1 MARIDEVRERYESIT
16 EQLYK
21 NKETFAE
28 YLKFAGKF
36 YKMPTAQ
43 TMTMFATNPKATMV
57 ADYDTWKKYG
67 HYVKR
72 GANSIAVLC
81 GNGLKHYFDIS
92 QTNGD
97 RVPYQWTLDKQTAQE
112 FIAAFS
118 KAEGREFKSM
128 SSCVNAIGRAAA
140 AETIENAVKALNI
153 SEADR
158 AAFEKSFISITQ
170 YFIAARCEL
179 GGKFDYKNSPM
190 DLTAFDLVHSKAEA
204 EKLTEYVQITARPA
218 LLSMEKSINSIIAE
232 RSMNYGRNQTD
243 MVRGG
248 QDVLSRN
255 QGGERQDVQARPDN
269 VRVSGTGGT
278 GADGRGTEADERAD
292 RPLGQ
297 GVAEVYDGELSRR
310 NPVAGGT
317 AQMGAD
323 TEADRQRGLGDVG
336 TPAEAVRTEQSSPEN
351 LVRRNR
357 EMGENTQLHSGTRGN
372 GADSSSAQR
381 INSTTAEDNSPAVSL
396 SPEQQYIADKIAA
409 FLGSPAPYDV
419 CNSVYR
425 KAFEYSYENRIPIEQ
440 IPADELDDIISEITG
455 VKKEIEIPADLDKF
469 YVNTEMENVT
479 WIYYNPDSTAG
490 GQFVYTYM
498 SFDDIFN
505 AMENDDP
512 LQYLTET
519 CEQYLLDRGTD
530 GFDGVTEEFMTDSE
544 DISSREEGYVDK
556 LFALTEP
563 RYAIYQLKDGE
574 DLRNYR
580 FTDSEY
586 LKKHGM
592 YIDRENYN
600 RVYRGRLKEDET
612 LEDIYERFNINRPND
627 FRGHSLSI
635 GDIVAVKKDG
645 AITAHYVDRIGFTEI
660 PDFTLSREERKA
672 RRTLTDN
679 LTLIAENQLSS
690 DEMDDL

>member
-57 ADYDTWKKYG
+57 ADYDTWKKFG

-179 GGKFDYKNSPM
+179 GGKFDYKNAPM

-255 QGGERQDVQARPDN
+255 QGGERQAVQAGQGN
-269 VRVSGTGGT
+269 VRVSGTAGAGSDSGRT
-278 GADGRGTEADERAD
+278 GIDERAD
-292 RPLGQ
+292 RSLGS
-297 GVAEVYDGELSRR
+297 GMAEVYDGKSPRSNSVPERS
-310 NPVAGGT
+310 AE
-317 AQMGAD
+317 MGAD
-323 TEADRQRGLGDVG
+323 TPTDRQGSVG
-336 TPAEAVRTEQSSPEN
+336 VQNAPEEAVRREKSPSEN
-351 LVRRNR
+351 VRGDT
-357 EMGENTQLHSGTRGN
+357 EMGEHSRNDTRQSGDRGHSSSVQRVNDN
-372 GADSSSAQR
+372 GATY
-381 INSTTAEDNSPAVSL
+381 STESKSTENTEQTAEDNTPAVSISADKSEL
-396 SPEQQYIADKIAA
+396 LTALEQHREIFFEDEPEQMIANANSGRATNLRVA
-409 FLGSPAPYDV
+409 FD
-419 CNSVYR
+419 
-425 KAFEYSYENRIPIEQ
+425 
-440 IPADELDDIISEITG
+440 
-455 VKKEIEIPADLDKF
+455 
-469 YVNTEMENVT
+469 
-479 WIYYNPDSTAG
+479 
-490 GQFVYTYM
+490 
-498 SFDDIFN
+498 
-505 AMENDDP
+505 
-512 LQYLTET
+512 
-519 CEQYLLDRGTD
+519 
-530 GFDGVTEEFMTDSE
+530 
-544 DISSREEGYVDK
+544 
-556 LFALTEP
+556 
-563 RYAIYQLKDGE
+563 E
-574 DLRNYR
+574 DLGK
-580 FTDSEY
+580 FI
-586 LKKHGM
+586 L
-592 YIDRENYN
+592 
-600 RVYRGRLKEDET
+600 RGDYHKNVEVIESACQA
-612 LEDIYERFNINRPND
+612 
-627 FRGHSLSI
+627 HSSVSRHRCCSV
-635 GDIVAVKKDG
+635 GAVKRFG
-645 AITAHYVDRIGFTEI
+645 
-660 PDFTLSREERKA
+660 SC
-672 RRTLTDN
+672 RRVQRT
-679 LTLIAENQLSS
+679 
-690 DEMDDL
+690 

>member
-57 ADYDTWKKYG
+57 ADYDTWKKFG

-92 QTNGD
+92 QTSGD

-179 GGKFDYKNSPM
+179 GGKFDYKNAPM

-243 MVRGG
+243 LVRGG

-255 QGGERQDVQARPDN
+255 QGGKRQKVQARYDN
-269 VRVSGTGGT
+269 VRVS
-278 GADGRGTEADERAD
+278 R
-292 RPLGQ
+292 
-297 GVAEVYDGELSRR
+297 
-310 NPVAGGT
+310 AGG
-317 AQMGAD
+317 
-323 TEADRQRGLGDVG
+323 V
-336 TPAEAVRTEQSSPEN
+336 
-351 LVRRNR
+351 
-357 EMGENTQLHSGTRGN
+357 
-372 GADSSSAQR
+372 
-381 INSTTAEDNSPAVSL
+381 
-396 SPEQQYIADKIAA
+396 
-409 FLGSPAPYDV
+409 
-419 CNSVYR
+419 
-425 KAFEYSYENRIPIEQ
+425 
-440 IPADELDDIISEITG
+440 
-455 VKKEIEIPADLDKF
+455 
-469 YVNTEMENVT
+469 
-479 WIYYNPDSTAG
+479 
-490 GQFVYTYM
+490 
-498 SFDDIFN
+498 
-505 AMENDDP
+505 
-512 LQYLTET
+512 
-519 CEQYLLDRGTD
+519 
-530 GFDGVTEEFMTDSE
+530 
-544 DISSREEGYVDK
+544 
-556 LFALTEP
+556 
-563 RYAIYQLKDGE
+563 
-574 DLRNYR
+574 
-580 FTDSEY
+580 
-586 LKKHGM
+586 
-592 YIDRENYN
+592 
-600 RVYRGRLKEDET
+600 
-612 LEDIYERFNINRPND
+612 
-627 FRGHSLSI
+627 
-635 GDIVAVKKDG
+635 
-645 AITAHYVDRIGFTEI
+645 
-660 PDFTLSREERKA
+660 
-672 RRTLTDN
+672 
-679 LTLIAENQLSS
+679 
-690 DEMDDL
+690 

>member
-21 NKETFAE
+21 DKETFAE

-36 YKMPTAQ
+36 FKMPTAQ

-72 GANSIAVLC
+72 GANSIAVLS
-81 GNGLKHYFDIS
+81 GSGLKHYFDIS
-92 QTNGD
+92 QTSGD

-118 KAEGREFKSM
+118 KAEGKEYKSM
-128 SSCVNAIGRAAA
+128 SSCVNAIGRTAA

-179 GGKFDYKNSPM
+179 GGKFDYKNAPM
-190 DLTAFDLVHSKAEA
+190 DLSAFDLVHSKAEA

-269 VRVSGTGGT
+269 VRVSGAA
-278 GADGRGTEADERAD
+278 GAGSDGRGPEADERAD

-297 GVAEVYDGELSRR
+297 SVAEVYDGELSRR

-323 TEADRQRGLGDVG
+323 TEADRQGGLGDVG
-336 TPAEAVRTEQSSPEN
+336 TPAEAVRREEPSPEN
-351 LVRRNR
+351 LLRRNR

-381 INSTTAEDNSPAVSL
+381 INNTTAEDNSPAVSVSEFISL
-396 SPEQQYIADKIAA
+396 AARSLYEDTAIRNAHANSDKQSFALEVEAVASSYYTRLITERE
-409 FLGSPAPYDV
+409 S
-419 CNSVYR
+419 S
-425 KAFEYSYENRIPIEQ
+425 EYSVEQ
-440 IPADELDDIISEITG
+440 LATL
-455 VKKEIEIPADLDKF
+455 
-469 YVNTEMENVT
+469 
-479 WIYYNPDSTAG
+479 
-490 GQFVYTYM
+490 
-498 SFDDIFN
+498 
-505 AMENDDP
+505 
-512 LQYLTET
+512 
-519 CEQYLLDRGTD
+519 
-530 GFDGVTEEFMTDSE
+530 
-544 DISSREEGYVDK
+544 
-556 LFALTEP
+556 
-563 RYAIYQLKDGE
+563 
-574 DLRNYR
+574 
-580 FTDSEY
+580 
-586 LKKHGM
+586 
-592 YIDRENYN
+592 YN
-600 RVYRGRLKEDET
+600 RFQQDK
-612 LEDIYERFNINRPND
+612 D
-627 FRGHSLSI
+627 F
-635 GDIVAVKKDG
+635 
-645 AITAHYVDRIGFTEI
+645 
-660 PDFTLSREERKA
+660 KA
-672 RRTLTDN
+672 EV
-679 LTLIAENQLSS
+679 I
-690 DEMDDL
+690 